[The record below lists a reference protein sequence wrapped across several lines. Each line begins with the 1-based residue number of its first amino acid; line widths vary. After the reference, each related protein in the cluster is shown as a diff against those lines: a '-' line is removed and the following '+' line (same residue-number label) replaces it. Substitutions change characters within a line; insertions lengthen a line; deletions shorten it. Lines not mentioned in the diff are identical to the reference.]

1 MPSVAERV
9 IFREFY
15 PRGLTALDALDETT
29 LGTRPTLSHVTARLE
44 IDNLLKAINL
54 SSSAASGETAGARGL
69 PAPLDRQLRHQ

>member
-29 LGTRPTLSHVTARLE
+29 LGTRPTMSHVTARLE
-44 IDNLLKAINL
+44 IDNLLKAMNL
-54 SSSAASGETAGARGL
+54 SSSAASGESAEPNRDA
-69 PAPLDRQLRHQ
+69 A